1 MNTEFSR
8 IITLLRKEK
17 KLSQKRVA
25 NDLGISQALLSHYEK
40 GIRECG
46 LDFVVKTAD
55 YYNVSCD
62 YLLGR
67 TTERSGA
74 TLTVKD
80 NFNNNNLSVSYGNVL
95 TQLNKKLIQ
104 NSTSLIF
111 DIVEKSNNN
120 NLNAAVTDHMMTSI
134 YKIFRI
140 LYTTNSQNPQ
150 AMFAISKET
159 YNSYALAYQAIKEA
173 EVTAMTNS
181 KGFNDT
187 SYPQKENTPALS
199 QEILTENYPEYSSS
213 MLNLIKIVE
222 NSIKLQYS
230 QK

>member
-55 YYNVSCD
+55 YYKVSCD

-67 TTERSGA
+67 TTERNSTKA
-74 TLTVKD
+74 AVADSSAKE
-80 NFNNNNLSVSYGNVL
+80 SVSVGYGNALV
-95 TQLNKKLIQ
+95 QLNKKLIN

-111 DIVEKSNNN
+111 DIIENSNSN
-120 NLNAAVTDHMMTSI
+120 NLNTAVTDHLMTSV
-134 YKIFRI
+134 YKIFRL
-140 LYTTNSQNPQ
+140 LYTANSQNPQ
-150 AMFAISKET
+150 AIFSIPKET

-173 EVTAMTNS
+173 EVTALTNGKWIS
-181 KGFNDT
+181 EN
-187 SYPQKENTPALS
+187 SAQHKESIPELS
-199 QEILTENYPEYSSS
+199 QEILADNYPEYSSS
-213 MLNLIKIVE
+213 MINLIKLVE
-222 NSIKLQYS
+222 NSIRIQNSVK
-230 QK
+230 

>member
-8 IITLLRKEK
+8 IITLLRKER

-74 TLTVKD
+74 TLTVED
-80 NFNNNNLSVSYGNVL
+80 NSAKNGLSVSYGNVL
-95 TQLNKKLIQ
+95 AQLNKKLIQ

-111 DIVEKSNNN
+111 DIVENSNSNT
-120 NLNAAVTDHMMTSI
+120 LNTVVTDHIMTSV
-134 YKIFRI
+134 YKIFRL
-140 LYTTNSQNPQ
+140 LYTTNPQNPQ
-150 AMFAISKET
+150 AMFAIPKET
-159 YNSYALAYQAIKEA
+159 YSSYALAYQAIKEA
-173 EVTAMTNS
+173 EFTAIANG
-181 KGFNDT
+181 KGFNDAQM
-187 SYPQKENTPALS
+187 SQKEGTPTLS
-199 QEILTENYPEYSSS
+199 QEILTDKYPEYSSS

>member
-25 NDLGISQALLSHYEK
+25 SDLGISQALLSHYEK

-67 TTERSGA
+67 TVERNSSTSIA
-74 TLTVKD
+74 KD
-80 NFNNNNLSVSYGNVL
+80 NSPKNNPSVSYKNAL
-95 TQLNKKLIQ
+95 AQINRKLIQ
-104 NSTSLIF
+104 NSTNLIF
-111 DIVEKSNNN
+111 DIVEKSDNNH
-120 NLNAAVTDHMMTSI
+120 LNTAVTDYMMTSI
-134 YKIFRI
+134 YKMFRI
-140 LYTTNSQNPQ
+140 LYTANPQNPQ
-150 AMFAISKET
+150 AMFAIPKET
-159 YNSYALAYQAIKEA
+159 YTNYTLAYQSIKEA
-173 EVTAMTNS
+173 EITSITNS
-181 KGFNDT
+181 KSFSDIKL
-187 SYPQKENTPALS
+187 SLKENTSALS
-199 QEILTENYPEYSSS
+199 HEMLIGSYSEHSGS
-213 MLNLIKIVE
+213 MLNLIGIVE
-222 NSIKLQYS
+222 NSIKLQYL

>member
-25 NDLGISQALLSHYEK
+25 SDLGISQALLSHYEK

-67 TTERSGA
+67 TTERNGA
-74 TLTVKD
+74 TITVED
-80 NFNNNNLSVSYGNVL
+80 NSTKSKLSVNYGNEL
-95 TQLNKKLIQ
+95 SQLNKKLIQ

-111 DIVEKSNNN
+111 DIIEKSNSNS
-120 NLNAAVTDHMMTSI
+120 LNTAVTDHLMTSV
-134 YKIFRI
+134 YKIFRT
-140 LYTTNSQNPQ
+140 LYTTNPQNPQ
-150 AMFAISKET
+150 AMFAIPKET
-159 YNSYALAYQAIKEA
+159 YTNYTLAYQSIKEA
-173 EVTAMTNS
+173 EITSITNS
-181 KGFNDT
+181 KNFNDIQI
-187 SYPQKENTPALS
+187 SLKENTPTLS
-199 QEILTENYPEYSSS
+199 QEMSTVNYSEYSSS
-213 MLNLIKIVE
+213 MLNLIGIVE
-222 NSIKLQYS
+222 NSIKLQYL

>member
-67 TTERSGA
+67 TVERNSSTSA
-74 TLTVKD
+74 KD
-80 NFNNNNLSVSYGNVL
+80 NSSKNSPSTSYKNALSQINR
-95 TQLNKKLIQ
+95 KLIK
-104 NSTSLIF
+104 NSTDLIF
-111 DIVEKSNNN
+111 DVVEKSNNN
-120 NLNAAVTDHMMTSI
+120 QLNTTVTDYMMASI

-140 LYTTNSQNPQ
+140 LYTTNPQNPQ
-150 AMFAISKET
+150 AMFAIPKET
-159 YNSYALAYQAIKEA
+159 YTNYTLAYQSIKEA
-173 EVTAMTNS
+173 EITSITNS
-181 KGFNDT
+181 KGFNDIQL
-187 SYPQKENTPALS
+187 SLNNPPSALS
-199 QEILTENYPEYSSS
+199 QEMLTVNYSECSSS
-213 MLNLIKIVE
+213 MLNLIGIVE
-222 NSIKLQYS
+222 NSIKLQYL

>member
-74 TLTVKD
+74 TSTVK
-80 NFNNNNLSVSYGNVL
+80 NSSATNNLSVSYGNVL
-95 TQLNKKLIQ
+95 AQLNKKLVQ

-120 NLNAAVTDHMMTSI
+120 HLNTAVTEHIMTSI
-134 YKIFRI
+134 YKVFRI
-140 LYTTNSQNPQ
+140 LYTTNPQNPQ
-150 AMFAISKET
+150 AMFAIPKET
-159 YNSYALAYQAIKEA
+159 YSSYTLAYQAIKEA
-173 EVTAMTNS
+173 EIATIANG
-181 KGFNDT
+181 KRFNDAQF
-187 SYPQKENTPALS
+187 PQKESTPALS
-199 QEILTENYPEYSSS
+199 QEILTDDYPEHSSS

>member
-25 NDLGISQALLSHYEK
+25 SDLGISQALLSHYEK

-46 LDFVVKTAD
+46 LDFVIKTAN

-67 TTERSGA
+67 TTERNSA
-74 TLTVKD
+74 TSIVKD
-80 NFNNNNLSVSYGNVL
+80 NSPKNSPSVSYGNAL

-104 NSTSLIF
+104 NSTNLIF
-111 DIVEKSNNN
+111 DIIEKSNNN
-120 NLNAAVTDHMMTSI
+120 HLNTAVTDHMMTSI

-140 LYTTNSQNPQ
+140 LYTINPQNPQ
-150 AMFAISKET
+150 AMFAIPKET
-159 YNSYALAYQAIKEA
+159 YSNYTLAYQSIKEA
-173 EVTAMTNS
+173 EITTITNS
-181 KGFNDT
+181 KSFNDNQLL
-187 SYPQKENTPALS
+187 QKENTPVLS
-199 QEILTENYPEYSSS
+199 QELLTDSYPEYSSS
-213 MLNLIKIVE
+213 MLNLIRIVE
-222 NSIKLQYS
+222 NSIKFKYLQ
-230 QK
+230 K

>member
-25 NDLGISQALLSHYEK
+25 SDLGISQALLSHYEK

-67 TTERSGA
+67 TVERNSSNS
-74 TLTVKD
+74 TVKD
-80 NFNNNNLSVSYGNVL
+80 NSTKSNPSSSYKNALSQINR
-95 TQLNKKLIQ
+95 KLIK
-104 NSTSLIF
+104 NSTNLIF

-120 NLNAAVTDHMMTSI
+120 QLNTAVTDYIMTSI
-134 YKIFRI
+134 YKTFRI
-140 LYTTNSQNPQ
+140 LYTTNPQNPQ
-150 AMFAISKET
+150 AMFAIPKET
-159 YNSYALAYQAIKEA
+159 YINYTLAYQSIKEV
-173 EVTAMTNS
+173 EITSITNS
-181 KGFNDT
+181 KNFNDIQI
-187 SYPQKENTPALS
+187 SLKENTPTLS
-199 QEILTENYPEYSSS
+199 QEMSTVNYSEYSSS
-213 MLNLIKIVE
+213 MLNLIGIVE
-222 NSIKLQYS
+222 NSIKLQYL

>member
-55 YYNVSCD
+55 YYKVSCD

-67 TTERSGA
+67 TTERNGA
-74 TLTVKD
+74 RLTVEYSSTKD
-80 NFNNNNLSVSYGNVL
+80 SLSVGYGNAL
-95 TQLNKKLIQ
+95 AQLNKKIIH

-111 DIVEKSNNN
+111 DIIETSNSN
-120 NLNAAVTDHMMTSI
+120 NLNTAVTDHLMTSI

-150 AMFAISKET
+150 AIFSLPKET

-173 EVTAMTNS
+173 EVTALTNGKWINENS
-181 KGFNDT
+181 T
-187 SYPQKENTPALS
+187 QHKESIPVLS
-199 QEILTENYPEYSSS
+199 QEILTDSYPKYSSS
-213 MLNLIKIVE
+213 MLNLIKLVE
-222 NSIKLQYS
+222 NSIKIQNS
-230 QK
+230 VK

>member
-25 NDLGISQALLSHYEK
+25 SDLGISQALLSHYEK

-67 TTERSGA
+67 TTERNGA
-74 TLTVKD
+74 TITVED
-80 NFNNNNLSVSYGNVL
+80 NSNKNSLSVNYGNEL
-95 TQLNKKLIQ
+95 SQLNKKLIQ

-111 DIVEKSNNN
+111 DIIEKSNSNS
-120 NLNAAVTDHMMTSI
+120 LNTAVTDHLMTSI
-134 YKIFRI
+134 YKIFRT
-140 LYTTNSQNPQ
+140 LYTTNPQNPQ
-150 AMFAISKET
+150 AMFAIPKET
-159 YNSYALAYQAIKEA
+159 YNSYTLAYQAIKEA
-173 EVTAMTNS
+173 EVISVSGS
-181 KGFNDT
+181 KGLNDVQ
-187 SYPQKENTPALS
+187 PLPKENIPVLS
-199 QEILTENYPEYSSS
+199 QEILTGNYPKYSSS

>member
-74 TLTVKD
+74 TLKVED
-80 NFNNNNLSVSYGNVL
+80 NTTKNGLSVNYGNVL
-95 TQLNKKLIQ
+95 AQLNKKLIQ

-111 DIVEKSNNN
+111 DIVEKSNSNA
-120 NLNAAVTDHMMTSI
+120 LNTAVTDHMMTSV
-134 YKIFRI
+134 YKIFRL
-140 LYTTNSQNPQ
+140 LYTTNPQNPQ
-150 AMFAISKET
+150 AIFSIPKET
-159 YNSYALAYQAIKEA
+159 YNSYALAYQSIKEA
-173 EVTAMTNS
+173 EITNIANCKVFGES
-181 KGFNDT
+181 Q
-187 SYPQKENTPALS
+187 SLQKESTPILS
-199 QEILTENYPEYSSS
+199 QEILSNSYPESSSS

-222 NSIKLQYS
+222 NSIKVQYA